1 MNVGAGLLLLFVGF
15 VCFRWPAAL
24 FHYSM
29 MFDESALS
37 DNVRDRIQLLGILC
51 MIVGFGVAFFSMAT
65 SRFGI

>member
-29 MFDESALS
+29 MFDESGLS
-37 DNVRDRIQLLGILC
+37 DNARDTIQLLGILC
-51 MIVGFGVAFFSMAT
+51 MIAGIGVALFSIAT